1 MDGVHVDNNSSPN
14 NAVNNVDSNENSC
27 DGSTQTPTKEHTVRA
42 GGDAYNPDETTGL
55 VKVNAEDGKTK
66 EANEDVE
73 RCCQDEEGDQKDGED
88 EVIREG
94 WGNKMDFIMACIG
107 YAVGL
112 GNVWRFPYLCY
123 KNGGGAFLVPYF
135 ISLVACGVPM
145 FFMEV
150 SLGQL
155 MQTGGIGVWDI
166 FPALKGV
173 GLAAANIAAM
183 LNIYYII
190 ICAWSIFYFF
200 ASFSNPLPWHDCQNY
215 WNDIH
220 CLDRDLQSNLTTDV
234 RNNSFLTINGTLLAK
249 NLSESPAQQYWERR
263 VLSVSSGLSDV
274 GRIRWELVA
283 CVALAWILTFLC
295 IWRGVKTTGKIVW
308 FTALVPYLILLIL
321 LINGLLL
328 EGSMDGILFYITPT
342 FDKLGEP
349 TVWVDAA
356 TQIFFSYGVGIG
368 SLISLG
374 SYNPYRNNCLFDT
387 LVVGVV
393 NAATSLFAGLVIFAV
408 LGYMA
413 FVQEVH
419 VKDVV
424 DEGPGLAFVAY
435 PTAVDTMAGAPFWS
449 VLFFGMLIMLGLD
462 SQFCVVEGFAT
473 SIMDAWPQFNLRK
486 RRSQFLVAIC
496 VIDFFLNLFCI
507 TEGGVYIFQLMDTY
521 AASGMPLLWVAGW
534 ECVAVSYG
542 YGTRRMYNDVTTM
555 LTFTPGWFW
564 PISWAILTPVVSFG
578 IFIFSLVAYKGPKYG
593 EDYYYDSTGEMLGW
607 FMALAPMQW
616 IPSYAI
622 YLFIV
627 TPGTMR
633 ERLQY
638 MTTPLVFPKEAQN
651 PLSPTEQVT
660 LEHYESKR
668 DDPMITSPL
677 RQEANTDHEE
687 EK

>member
-1 MDGVHVDNNSSPN
+1 MTTASGELDHGELSSRVENAPDANGSIEVIDKGVIAEREKDDV
-14 NAVNNVDSNENSC
+14 
-27 DGSTQTPTKEHTVRA
+27 
-42 GGDAYNPDETTGL
+42 GDDHDLEEG
-55 VKVNAEDGKTK
+55 E
-66 EANEDVE
+66 
-73 RCCQDEEGDQKDGED
+73 QDEVQRG
-88 EVIREG
+88 G

-155 MQTGGIGVWDI
+155 MQTGGIGTWDI

-183 LNIYYII
+183 LNIYYIV

-200 ASFSNPLPWHDCQNY
+200 ASFSSPLPWHGCLND
-215 WNDIH
+215 WNDVY
-220 CLDRDLQSNLTTDV
+220 CLDRELQDNLTAGT
-234 RNNSFLTINGTLLAK
+234 RNESFLTINGSLLHR

-263 VLSVSSGLSDV
+263 VLSVSSGIGEV
-274 GRIRWELVA
+274 GSIRWELVG
-283 CVALAWILTFLC
+283 CVALAWVLTFLC

-308 FTALVPYLILLIL
+308 FTALVPYVILLIL

-374 SYNPYRNNCLFDT
+374 SYNPYSNNCLFDT

-413 FVQEVH
+413 FIQEVH
-419 VKDVV
+419 VKNVV

-473 SIMDAWPQFNLRK
+473 SIMDAWPRLNLRK
-486 RRSQFLVAIC
+486 RRTLFLISIC
-496 VIDFFLNLFCI
+496 TIDFFLNLFCI
-507 TEGGVYIFQLMDTY
+507 TEGGIYIFQLMDSY

-534 ECVAVSYG
+534 ECLALAYG
-542 YGTRRMYNDVTTM
+542 YGARRFYADINTM

-564 PISWAILTPVVSFG
+564 PVSWVILTPLVSFG
-578 IFIFSLVAYKGPKYG
+578 IFLFSLIAYKGPKYG
-593 EDYYYDSTGEMLGW
+593 EDYYYPKAGEMLGW
-607 FMALAPMQW
+607 LMALAPMQW

-622 YLFIV
+622 YLYFT
-627 TPGTMR
+627 TPGTFH
-633 ERLQY
+633 ERLQI
-638 MTTPLVFPKEAQN
+638 MTTPRVFPKIPAQPPAN
-651 PLSPTEQVT
+651 NNRP
-660 LEHYESKR
+660 R
-668 DDPMITSPL
+668 PL
-677 RQEANTDHEE
+677 REDDDDLSLTRLQMTGRESDDLPPGYETAIALPLNAEDRQQHQDIV
-687 EK
+687 